1 MILSEIRLYSVKM
14 YKIIEESNSRDAVQN
29 QLDEGGIVLLFILKK
44 VLFEKRNP
52 TCFDPGKGLH
62 QGSWL

>member
-14 YKIIEESNSRDAVQN
+14 YKIIEESSSRDAVQN

-44 VLFEKRNP
+44 VLFKKRNP
-52 TCFDPGKGLH
+52 TSLDPVKGLH
-62 QGSWL
+62 QGSLL